1 MDSSLAGGG
10 SASSWRGL
18 SGNESRLTFLC
29 GLFITQLLLS
39 EYGHRMT
46 DHIGIYTATRHTAHI
61 TRLVPRIHPTTIKRF
76 TMRKVLLLA
85 AAVGCS
91 FGLPV
96 QASTFAYISSPT
108 DGLISQ
114 YRLDEQSGVL
124 SLVEQTKAGDQV
136 NPMAISPD
144 GKALFAALRSKP
156 YQVLSFSI
164 EAATGHLKPL
174 SQAPL
179 AESLAYLST
188 DRSGRF
194 LFGASYGADLL
205 SVQPIDAQHRP
216 SDSIET
222 YKTGMHAHSVRT
234 DPSNRFVYAGNLGVD
249 RVLQYRLEPKD
260 GKLVP
265 IGEGFVAVPDNT
277 GPRHLAFS
285 PDGRFLYVV
294 GEMSGTVT
302 AFSINEKS
310 GALKQVSQ
318 ADGIPARLKLA
329 PGQAHDA
336 RNNDL
341 KDDPTPRI
349 WAADIR
355 LAPDGKWLF
364 ISERTTSSVS
374 VFKVDPAKGNVTF
387 VENYPVEEK
396 QPRNIV
402 VSPNGRWLLVSG
414 EKSDK
419 VGSYAIGANGA
430 LKRVSEAPSGKGALW
445 IEMLSQPDK

>member
-1 MDSSLAGGG
+1 MKK
-10 SASSWRGL
+10 
-18 SGNESRLTFLC
+18 
-29 GLFITQLLLS
+29 I
-39 EYGHRMT
+39 
-46 DHIGIYTATRHTAHI
+46 
-61 TRLVPRIHPTTIKRF
+61 
-76 TMRKVLLLA
+76 LLLA

-96 QASTFAYISSPT
+96 QASTFAYISSPA

-114 YRLDEQSGVL
+114 YQLDDASGAL

-136 NPMAISPD
+136 NPMALSPD
-144 GKALFAALRSKP
+144 GKALFAALRAKP
-156 YQVLSFSI
+156 YQVVSFSI
-164 EAATGHLKPL
+164 EPVTGHLKPL
-174 SQAPL
+174 AQAPL

-194 LFGASYGADLL
+194 LMGASYGADLL

-216 SDSIET
+216 SDSIQT

-234 DPSNRFVYAGNLGVD
+234 DPSNRFAYAGNLGVD

-265 IGEGFVAVPDNT
+265 IGEGYVTVPENT
-277 GPRHLAFS
+277 GPRHLAFA
-285 PDGRFLYVV
+285 PNGKFLYVV

-302 AFSINEKS
+302 AFSINDKT
-310 GALKQVSQ
+310 GGLKQVNQ
-318 ADGIPARLKLA
+318 ANGIPERLKLA
-329 PGQAHDA
+329 PGQARDA

-349 WAADIR
+349 WAADVRIS
-355 LAPDGKWLF
+355 PDGKWLF
-364 ISERTTSSVS
+364 TSERTSSSVS
-374 VFKVDPAKGNVTF
+374 VFKVDPATGKVTF

-396 QPRNIV
+396 QPRNIAV
-402 VSPNGRWLLVSG
+402 APNGRWLLVTG
-414 EKSDK
+414 EKAEK
-419 VGSYAIGANGA
+419 VGSYSIAADGA

-445 IEMLSQPDK
+445 IEMLSEPAQ

>member
-1 MDSSLAGGG
+1 MKK
-10 SASSWRGL
+10 
-18 SGNESRLTFLC
+18 
-29 GLFITQLLLS
+29 I
-39 EYGHRMT
+39 
-46 DHIGIYTATRHTAHI
+46 
-61 TRLVPRIHPTTIKRF
+61 
-76 TMRKVLLLA
+76 LLLA

-96 QASTFAYISSPT
+96 QASTFAYISSPA

-114 YRLDEQSGVL
+114 YQLDDASGAL

-136 NPMAISPD
+136 NPMALSPD
-144 GKALFAALRSKP
+144 GKALFAALRAKP
-156 YQVLSFSI
+156 YQVVSFSI
-164 EAATGHLKPL
+164 EPVTGHLKPL
-174 SQAPL
+174 AQAPL

-194 LFGASYGADLL
+194 LMGASYGADLL

-216 SDSIET
+216 SDSIQT

-234 DPSNRFVYAGNLGVD
+234 DPSNRFAYAGNLGVD

-265 IGEGFVAVPDNT
+265 IGEGYVTVPENT
-277 GPRHLAFS
+277 GPRHLAFA
-285 PDGRFLYVV
+285 PNGKFLYVV

-302 AFSINEKS
+302 AFSINDKT
-310 GALKQVSQ
+310 GGLKQVNQ
-318 ADGIPARLKLA
+318 ANGIPERLKLA
-329 PGQAHDA
+329 PGQARDA

-349 WAADIR
+349 WAADVRIS
-355 LAPDGKWLF
+355 PDGKWLF
-364 ISERTTSSVS
+364 TSERTSSSVS
-374 VFKVDPAKGNVTF
+374 VFKVDPATGKVTF

-396 QPRNIV
+396 QPRNIAV
-402 VSPNGRWLLVSG
+402 APNGRWLLVTG
-414 EKSDK
+414 EKAEK
-419 VGSYAIGANGA
+419 VGSYSIAADGV

-445 IEMLSQPDK
+445 IEMLSQPAQ

>member
-1 MDSSLAGGG
+1 MKK
-10 SASSWRGL
+10 
-18 SGNESRLTFLC
+18 
-29 GLFITQLLLS
+29 I
-39 EYGHRMT
+39 
-46 DHIGIYTATRHTAHI
+46 
-61 TRLVPRIHPTTIKRF
+61 
-76 TMRKVLLLA
+76 LLLA

-96 QASTFAYISSPT
+96 QASTFAYISSPA

-114 YRLDEQSGVL
+114 YQLDDASGAL

-136 NPMAISPD
+136 NPMALSPD
-144 GKALFAALRSKP
+144 GKALFAALRAKP
-156 YQVLSFSI
+156 YQVVSFSI
-164 EAATGHLKPL
+164 EPVTGHLKPL
-174 SQAPL
+174 AQAPL

-194 LFGASYGADLL
+194 LMGASYGADLL

-216 SDSIET
+216 SDSIQT

-234 DPSNRFVYAGNLGVD
+234 DPSNRFAYAGNLGVD

-265 IGEGFVAVPDNT
+265 IGEGYVTVPENT
-277 GPRHLAFS
+277 GPRHLAFA
-285 PDGRFLYVV
+285 PNGKFLYVV

-302 AFSINEKS
+302 AFSIDDKT
-310 GALKQVSQ
+310 GGLKQVNQ
-318 ADGIPARLKLA
+318 ANGIPARLKLA
-329 PGQAHDA
+329 PGQARDA

-349 WAADIR
+349 WAADVRIS
-355 LAPDGKWLF
+355 PDGKWLF
-364 ISERTTSSVS
+364 TSERTSSSVS
-374 VFKVDPAKGNVTF
+374 VFKVDPATGKVTF

-396 QPRNIV
+396 QPRNIAV
-402 VSPNGRWLLVSG
+402 APNGRWLLVTG
-414 EKSDK
+414 EKAEK
-419 VGSYAIGANGA
+419 VGSYSIAADGA

-445 IEMLSQPDK
+445 IEMLSQPAQ